1 MSWIYEN
8 WTFQNKEVKSRLD
21 IPEDTPFGFVYKITN
36 ITLNK
41 IYIGRKNFFTIQEKA
56 LGKKELALITD
67 KRKSKFKTVI
77 KESDWL
83 TYNSS
88 CKPLLADIDSNLY
101 EWKKEIIE
109 IALFPKHLTYLELKH
124 QILNNVLGVES
135 YNENILGKFYR
146 RDLNLNIF

>member
-1 MSWIYEN
+1 MNWIYE
-8 WTFQNKEVKSRLD
+8 NKEVKSRLD
-21 IPEDTPFGFVYKITN
+21 IPEHTPFGFVYKITN
-36 ITLNK
+36 VTLNK

-77 KESDWL
+77 KESDWN

-88 CKPLLADIDSNLY
+88 CKPLLLDLETGLY
-101 EWKKEIIE
+101 DWKKEIIE

-124 QILNNVLGVES
+124 QILNDVLGVES

>member
-1 MSWIYEN
+1 MN
-8 WTFQNKEVKSRLD
+8 WTYENKEVKSRLD
-21 IPEDTPFGFVYKITN
+21 IPEPTPFGFVYKITN
-36 ITLNK
+36 VTLNK
-41 IYIGRKNFFTIQEKA
+41 IYIGRKNFFTVNEKA

-83 TYNSS
+83 NYNSS
-88 CKPLLADIDSNLY
+88 CKPLLLDIESGLY
-101 EWKKEIIE
+101 EWEKEIIE
-109 IALFPKHLTYLELKH
+109 VALFPKHLTYLELKH
-124 QILNNVLGVES
+124 QILNDVLGVES

>member
-1 MSWIYEN
+1 MN
-8 WTFQNKEVKSRLD
+8 WTYRDKEVTSILD
-21 IPEDTPFGFVYKITN
+21 LPLVSPSGFIYKITN
-36 ITLNK
+36 VTLNK
-41 IYIGRKNFFTIQEKA
+41 IYVGKKNFYSFTTKA

-83 TYNSS
+83 SYNSS
-88 CKPLLADIDSNLY
+88 CKPLLEDFESGLY

-109 IALFPKHLTYLELKH
+109 IALFPKNLTYLELKH

-146 RDLNLNIF
+146 RDLTLNVF

>member
-1 MSWIYEN
+1 MN
-8 WTFQNKEVKSRLD
+8 WTYENKEVKSRLD
-21 IPEDTPFGFVYKITN
+21 IPENTPFGFVYKITN
-36 ITLNK
+36 VTLNK
-41 IYIGRKNFFTIQEKA
+41 IYIGRKNFFTVNEKA

-83 TYNSS
+83 NYNSS
-88 CKPLLADIDSNLY
+88 CKPLLLDIETGLY
-101 EWKKEIIE
+101 EWEKEIIE